1 MANVL
6 CEPCNERGNR
16 KTSVLWYVNCKE
28 SLCTDC
34 TENHRDMKM
43 SRSHH
48 LIVISKIKKKKERD
62 PNDRPIL
69 FET

>member
-48 LIVISKIKKKKERD
+48 LIVISKIKKKKRK
-62 PNDRPIL
+62 RPK
-69 FET
+69 